1 MFERF
6 TEKAIKVIMLAQ
18 EEARRLGHNFVG
30 TEQVLLG
37 LIGEGTGVAAK
48 ALKSMGVNLKDARAE
63 VEKIIGRGSGFVAV
77 EIPFTPRAKRVLE
90 LSWDEARQLGHNY
103 IGTEHLLLGLI
114 REGEGVA
121 ARVLENLNVDLNKV
135 RTNVIKMLGETKT
148 TTAGSSSTS
157 TSSSSSSSS
166 TSKAKTPS
174 LDEFGRDLTLAAQE
188 LRLDP
193 VVGREKEIER
203 VIQIL
208 ARRTKNNPVLIGE
221 PGVGKTAVAEGLATR
236 IVNSEVP
243 DILDGKKV
251 IQLDMGLLVAGTKY
265 RGEFEERLKKIMDE
279 IRQAGNIIL
288 VIDEMHTLIGA
299 GAAEGAID
307 AANILKPALS
317 RGEIQVIGATTL
329 DEYRKYVEKDS
340 ALERRFQ
347 TVMIEEPSE
356 AESIEIIKGLKPK
369 YEEHHNLI
377 ISDAAIEAAV
387 KLSSKYIT
395 DRFLPDKAIDVI
407 DEASSKVRLK
417 VSTLSP
423 EGKELEKELKE
434 LIKEK
439 ENAIRNQEFE
449 KASQLRDE
457 EADMKERIREMAQ
470 QYKEE
475 HEANKPTVTEEDVA
489 SVIATMTGV
498 PVTKLTEG
506 ESERLLNLEKTLHA
520 RVIGQNDAV
529 VAISKAIRRAR
540 VGLKSPNRPIGSFI
554 FCGPTGVGKTEL
566 AKALAEAIFGSEDN
580 MIRVDMSEFMEKHS
594 TAKLIGSPPGYVG
607 YDDGGHLTELVRKKP
622 YSVILFDEIEKAHP
636 DVFNIMLQILDDG
649 RLTDAKGR
657 YINFKNT
664 VIIMTSNVGAS
675 MITTTSKLGF
685 STSSDESKD
694 KYEKLKETVTEE
706 MKKAFRP
713 EFLNRIDETIVFAHL
728 SKEEIRQIVDLM
740 LKDLFKRLAEREL
753 SVEVTD
759 EVKDYLAKDGY
770 SEAYGA
776 RPLRRLIQRKIE
788 DMLAEEILSGK
799 YAPGDTIKITLVDDK
814 IAFEKAPKRK
824 SRAKA
829 STTAGVSETT
839 EQE

>member
-387 KLSSKYIT
+387 KLSNKYIT

-759 EVKDYLAKDGY
+759 EVKDHLAKDGY

-814 IAFEKAPKRK
+814 ITFEKKRK

-829 STTAGVSETT
+829 AVSETT
-839 EQE
+839 ETQE